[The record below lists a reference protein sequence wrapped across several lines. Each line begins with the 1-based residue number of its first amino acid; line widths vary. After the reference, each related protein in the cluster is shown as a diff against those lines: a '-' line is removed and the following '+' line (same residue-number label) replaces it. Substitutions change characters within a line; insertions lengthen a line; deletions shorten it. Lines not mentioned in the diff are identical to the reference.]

1 MADRNPADAASDL
14 VERAEGCLIGG
25 LIGDAMGT
33 PSEGLEPDEIE
44 RRFGWIDRFAGDGTD
59 DSIMKYLLADALIA
73 TDGHANADDWAA
85 EWLRRPESIGGG
97 KLDRFFASVLHSAA
111 KLRYGLVPR
120 RVALGN
126 MPSSSSA
133 MSIAPVGIVN
143 AGNPRAAAAQAQEI
157 ASLLHVDE
165 PAFCQDGA
173 VAIAAATA
181 VALAPGARLDDA
193 LAAATAHIK
202 PWSGSEMIALIGQAL
217 ALARETADYAA
228 FRAAYHQRFR
238 RAIACDSR
246 ETVPA
251 TLALLRLAAGDPYRT
266 LCYAANFGRDAD
278 TIGCMAGSIAGAL
291 AGRHGFPAD
300 WLAAVARDA
309 DRDQAAL
316 ARALV
321 EVGRRKATRETAA
334 WRLLADDGT

>member
-1 MADRNPADAASDL
+1 MADRNPAAGQSDL
-14 VERAEGCLIGG
+14 VDRAEGCLIGG

-44 RRFGWIDRFAGDGTD
+44 RRFGWIDRFSGDGTD

-73 TDGHANADDWAA
+73 TDGQADADDWAA
-85 EWLRRPESIGGG
+85 EWLRRPESIGGD

-111 KLRYGLVPR
+111 KLRYGLTPR

-143 AGNPRAAAAQAQEI
+143 AGHPRAA
-157 ASLLHVDE
+157 V
-165 PAFCQDGA
+165 AFCQDGA

-181 VALAPGARLDDA
+181 VALAPGAGLDDV

-217 ALARETADYAA
+217 ALAGETADYTA

-278 TIGCMAGSIAGAL
+278 TIGCMAGSIAGGL
-291 AGRHGFPAD
+291 AGRGGFPAD
-300 WLAAVARDA
+300 WLAVVARDA

-321 EVGRRKATRETAA
+321 DVARRKAAREIAA
-334 WRLLADDGT
+334 WRPLAGGET